1 MTNSTN
7 KIVLPESDEELLAL
21 CVVETFRARGPG
33 GQHVNKTDSAVRLT
47 YKPNSIVVTCQQER
61 SQLQNKLICLKKL
74 RDKVALLNYRK
85 PRRIPTKISRTK
97 KEEGLNKKTKHGE
110 KKKMRRKIEHD

>member
-1 MTNSTN
+1 MTNPAS
-7 KIVLPESDEELLAL
+7 KIILPETDEELLAQ
-21 CVVETFRARGPG
+21 CEVETFRSSGPG

-47 YKPNSIVVTCQQER
+47 YKPHRIVVSCQQER
-61 SQLQNKLICLKKL
+61 SQLQNKLICLQKL

-97 KEEGLNKKTKHGE
+97 KEEGLNKKAKHGE
-110 KKKMRRKIEHD
+110 KKKMRRKIEHE